1 MPHGPQPNRRKVD
14 VERALDLHLNHG
26 LSYAQMAPILG
37 VHPSAI
43 HKRIKHL
50 LPNNDTQYYQNH
62 RADILSHVQLQLLS
76 QVDTRRLKKV
86 SSRDAVISY
95 GILYDKERLERGQ
108 STANTDMRILS
119 ATLKELEAQEKEL
132 RESLGDLGV
141 TDIRDDGDCKTP
153 SREKRNEI
161 KEIK

>member
-50 LPNNDTQYYQNH
+50 LPNLDTQYYQDH
-62 RADILSHVQLQLLS
+62 RANIFSHIQLKLLS
-76 QVDTRRLKKV
+76 QVDSPRLKKLNI
-86 SSRDAVISY
+86 RDAVISA

-119 ATLKELEAQEKEL
+119 ATLQELEAQEKEL
-132 RESLGDLGV
+132 RESLGDLG
-141 TDIRDDGDCKTP
+141 DCNIPP
-153 SREKRNEI
+153 SEKRNETREL
-161 KEIK
+161 K